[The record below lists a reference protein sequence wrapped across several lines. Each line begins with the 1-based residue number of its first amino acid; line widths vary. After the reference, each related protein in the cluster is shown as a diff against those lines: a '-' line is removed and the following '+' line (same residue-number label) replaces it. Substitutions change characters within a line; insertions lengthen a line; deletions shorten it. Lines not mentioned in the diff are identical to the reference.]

1 VIVGIG
7 VALVKVKQAPC
18 YWRAEPARSSAES
31 VQLGF
36 LFQAADTGV
45 RSPRHVPVG
54 ERGPVALSVIEGT
67 GDESLAMSRVVGD
80 IGSEMTDAVIEVSG
94 LRMSY
99 DGFEAVRGVDLRV
112 SRGEIF
118 TFLGPNGAGKTT
130 TVEILE
136 GHRKRTAGEVRVLG
150 EDPERADRWWRSR
163 VGVVLQSSRVEPQ
176 LTVRECLE
184 LYAGYYPAPRSVQEV
199 IELVGLKKRSNARC
213 GNLSGGQQRR
223 VDVALALIG
232 DPELVFLDEPTTGFD
247 PSARRSAWEMIDG
260 LRQLGKTIFLTT
272 HYMDEAEALADRI
285 AVLSAGVIVAE
296 GTPATLGGRDRAAYQ
311 ITFTLPRGVAIGE
324 LPAESGSARPLD
336 QAAKVLIESEQ
347 VMPTLQALSSWA
359 IEHRHEISDLLVR
372 RPALEDVYLGL
383 TEPPK

>member
-1 VIVGIG
+1 M
-7 VALVKVKQAPC
+7 
-18 YWRAEPARSSAES
+18 
-31 VQLGF
+31 
-36 LFQAADTGV
+36 
-45 RSPRHVPVG
+45 
-54 ERGPVALSVIEGT
+54 SVIEGT
-67 GDESLAMSRVVGD
+67 GAGLPTSAAAQGAAGAGGAEV
-80 IGSEMTDAVIEVSG
+80 VIEASG

-99 DGFEAVRGVDLRV
+99 DGVEAVRGIDIRV

-150 EDPERADRWWRSR
+150 EDPEHADRWWRSR

-184 LYAGYYPAPRSVQEV
+184 LYAGYYPAPRSVPEV
-199 IELVGLKKRSNARC
+199 IELVGLKTRSEVRC
-213 GNLSGGQQRR
+213 GKLSGGQQRR

-260 LRQLGKTIFLTT
+260 LRRLGKTIFLTT

-285 AVLSAGVIVAE
+285 AVIKGGVIVAE
-296 GTPATLGGRDRAAYQ
+296 GRPATLGGRDQAAYQ
-311 ITFTLPRGVAIGE
+311 ISFTLPAGAAIAE
-324 LPAESGSARPLD
+324 LPARYGSARALD
-336 QAAKVLIESEQ
+336 SHEKVLIESEQ
-347 VMPTLQALSSWA
+347 LMPALRDLADWA
-359 IEHRHEISDLLVR
+359 IEHRYDIADLLVR

-383 TEPPK
+383 TEGER

>member
-1 VIVGIG
+1 MFGTAG
-7 VALVKVKQAPC
+7 
-18 YWRAEPARSSAES
+18 
-31 VQLGF
+31 
-36 LFQAADTGV
+36 ADGQV
-45 RSPRHVPVG
+45 
-54 ERGPVALSVIEGT
+54 
-67 GDESLAMSRVVGD
+67 
-80 IGSEMTDAVIEVSG
+80 VIEVTG

-99 DGFEAVRGVDLRV
+99 DGLEAVRGIDLAVR
-112 SRGEIF
+112 RGEIF

-136 GHRKRTAGEVRVLG
+136 GHRRRTAGEVRVLG
-150 EDPERADRWWRSR
+150 EDPEHADRWWRSR

-176 LTVRECLE
+176 LTVRECVQ

-199 IELVGLKKRSNARC
+199 IELVGLKKQSEMRG

-285 AVLSAGVIVAE
+285 AVIKAGAIVAE
-296 GTPATLGGRDRAAYQ
+296 GTPATLGGRDHAAYQ
-311 ITFTLPRGVAIGE
+311 ITFSLPERIASEDLPRALG
-324 LPAESGSARPLD
+324 PARVLDGSR
-336 QAAKVLIESEQ
+336 KVMIESEH
-347 VMPTLQALSSWA
+347 VMATMQALSAWA
-359 IEHRHEISDLLVR
+359 IEHRYEIPDLLVR
-372 RPALEDVYLGL
+372 RPALEDVYLEL
-383 TEPPK
+383 TESAR

>member
-1 VIVGIG
+1 M
-7 VALVKVKQAPC
+7 
-18 YWRAEPARSSAES
+18 
-31 VQLGF
+31 
-36 LFQAADTGV
+36 
-45 RSPRHVPVG
+45 
-54 ERGPVALSVIEGT
+54 SVIEGT
-67 GDESLAMSRVVGD
+67 GEGSPTTMRTVGGAGAD
-80 IGSEMTDAVIEVSG
+80 VAEVVIEVSG
-94 LRMSY
+94 LHMSY
-99 DGFEAVRGVDLRV
+99 DGFEAVRGVDLFV
-112 SRGEIF
+112 LRGEIF

-136 GHRKRTAGEVRVLG
+136 GHRKRTAGDVRVLG
-150 EDPERADRWWRSR
+150 EDPEHADRWWRSR

-199 IELVGLKKRSNARC
+199 IELVGLKKRSEVRC
-213 GNLSGGQQRR
+213 GQLSGGQQRR

-285 AVLSAGVIVAE
+285 VVLKAGEIVAE
-296 GTPATLGGRDRAAYQ
+296 GTPNTLGGRDRAAYQ
-311 ITFTLPRGVAIGE
+311 ITFTLPTGVAIDE
-324 LPAESGSARPLD
+324 LPAETGSSRALDASG
-336 QAAKVLIESEQ
+336 KVLIESEQ
-347 VMPTLQALSSWA
+347 VMPTLRALSAWA
-359 IEHRHEISDLLVR
+359 IEHQYDVSDLLVR
-372 RPALEDVYLGL
+372 RPALEDVYLRL

>member
-1 VIVGIG
+1 M
-7 VALVKVKQAPC
+7 
-18 YWRAEPARSSAES
+18 
-31 VQLGF
+31 
-36 LFQAADTGV
+36 
-45 RSPRHVPVG
+45 
-54 ERGPVALSVIEGT
+54 SVIEGT
-67 GDESLAMSRVVGD
+67 GDGPLTTSRVVTTV
-80 IGSEMTDAVIEVSG
+80 GSDVTEAVIEVSG

-136 GHRKRTAGEVRVLG
+136 GHRKRPAGEVRVLG
-150 EDPERADRWWRSR
+150 EDPEHADRWWRSR

-184 LYAGYYPAPRSVQEV
+184 LYAGYYPAPRAVQEV
-199 IELVGLKKRSNARC
+199 IELVGLTRRSEVR
-213 GNLSGGQQRR
+213 GGQLSGGQQRR

-232 DPELVFLDEPTTGFD
+232 DPELIFLDEPTTGFD

-260 LRQLGKTIFLTT
+260 LRKLVKTIFLTT

-285 AVLSAGVIVAE
+285 AVLSSGVIVAE

-311 ITFTLPRGVAIGE
+311 ITFSLPSGVTIGE
-324 LPAESGSARPLD
+324 LPAQTGSARALD
-336 QAAKVLIESEQ
+336 QSNKVLIETEH
-347 VMPTLQALSSWA
+347 VMPTLQALSGWA
-359 IEHRHEISDLLVR
+359 IEQRHVISDLLVR

-383 TEPPK
+383 TEAPK

>member
-1 VIVGIG
+1 MPTSRLDRTGG
-7 VALVKVKQAPC
+7 GPTTTTTALAGARAQA
-18 YWRAEPARSSAES
+18 
-31 VQLGF
+31 
-36 LFQAADTGV
+36 
-45 RSPRHVPVG
+45 
-54 ERGPVALSVIEGT
+54 
-67 GDESLAMSRVVGD
+67 GDVV
-80 IGSEMTDAVIEVSG
+80 VEVSG
-94 LRMSY
+94 LGMSY
-99 DGFEAVRGVDLRV
+99 EGFEAIRGIDLRV

-136 GHRKRTAGEVRVLG
+136 GHRKRTAGDVKVLG

-163 VGVVLQSSRVEPQ
+163 VGVVLQTSRVEPQ
-176 LTVRECLE
+176 LSLRECLE

-199 IELVGLKKRSNARC
+199 IELVGLKERSDVRC
-213 GNLSGGQQRR
+213 GQLSGGQQRR

-260 LRQLGKTIFLTT
+260 LRRLGKTIFLTT

-285 AVLSAGVIVAE
+285 AVLKAGEIVAE
-296 GTPATLGGRDRAAYQ
+296 GTPTTLGGRDRAAYQ
-311 ITFTLPRGVAIGE
+311 ITFTLPEGVAIGD
-324 LPAESGSARPLD
+324 LPTEAGSASALGESGKLT
-336 QAAKVLIESEQ
+336 IESEQ
-347 VMPTLQALSSWA
+347 VMPTLRALSGWA
-359 IEHRHEISDLLVR
+359 IAHRHDIPDLVVR